1 MIKGKNNISLS
12 NVEANK
18 GVMIGKNRWWS
29 GLTEAPVYRKEE
41 MPAHLNAG
49 RYETMHKVSAC
60 AVTIENWY

>member
-49 RYETMHKVSAC
+49 RYETMDKV
-60 AVTIENWY
+60 